1 MVLFIKEKER
11 RVFMKIGNKIY
22 QLRKLSGMT
31 QEQLA
36 EKLNISRQTLSKWEN
51 ESNMPDIESI
61 VHMSKLF
68 QISLDELLLDEKE
81 EQIQQITLE
90 DLARIYT
97 YNRKMSL
104 LLCTGLLFLVIGI
117 LLAAFEKMLQST
129 TLSLN
134 YLLYRY
140 IVTGQYESAP
150 VDYTRLL
157 IPAIATGII
166 GFILCACYF
175 IKNKKS

>member
-117 LLAAFEKMLQST
+117 LLAAFEKMLQD
-129 TLSLN
+129 
-134 YLLYRY
+134 R
-140 IVTGQYESAP
+140 
-150 VDYTRLL
+150 
-157 IPAIATGII
+157 
-166 GFILCACYF
+166 
-175 IKNKKS
+175 KSVV

>member
-134 YLLYRY
+134 YLL
-140 IVTGQYESAP
+140 
-150 VDYTRLL
+150 
-157 IPAIATGII
+157 
-166 GFILCACYF
+166 
-175 IKNKKS
+175 

>member
-1 MVLFIKEKER
+1 
-11 RVFMKIGNKIY
+11 MKIGNKIY

-150 VDYTRLL
+150 VDYARLL
-157 IPAIATGII
+157 IPAIVTGVI